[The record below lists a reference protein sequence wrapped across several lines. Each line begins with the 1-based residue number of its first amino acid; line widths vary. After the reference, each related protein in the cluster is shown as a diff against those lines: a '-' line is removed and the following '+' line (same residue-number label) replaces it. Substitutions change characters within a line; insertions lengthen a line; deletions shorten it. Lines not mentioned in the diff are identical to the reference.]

1 MRRFRATRL
10 AMAAA
15 VAVSASACAGGRISL
30 GTGASACFR
39 DLPAA
44 TDAVHNKG
52 SLHGVRRVSAAT
64 LRAHDPHDPTLATL
78 PDQELCVFAFKGTYP
93 PGSVNGAHNTTTGQ
107 YAVVAV
113 TTKNADVVGA
123 TVTDRLPTR
132 FRHLH

>member
-1 MRRFRATRL
+1 MSRFRAMGL
-10 AMAAA
+10 ALAVA

-52 SLHGVRRVSAAT
+52 TLQGVRRVSAAS
-64 LRAHDPHDPTLATL
+64 LRARLPRDTTLATL

-93 PGSVNGAHNTTTGQ
+93 PGSVNGAHNAETGH
-107 YAVVAV
+107 YAVISV
-113 TTKNADVVGA
+113 TTKNAFVVA
-123 TVTDRLPTR
+123 ASVTNRLPTR
-132 FRHLH
+132 FQHLH